1 MHPGQVADL
10 SQGQQVEGYDH
21 SCSHSHLQPF
31 YSHVKKKVF
40 SWVVLLCL
48 KNLRSLF
55 SVCLDC
61 SLKLCLTMLLQLK
74 EVYGHL
80 YIHSSFKVQCISLR
94 FRPELFTGL
103 LQELDFSPPHSF
115 CCRFAAVLGIIVHF
129 LQLWPFQYTEEFMV
143 NSGITSCQGPVA
155 AKQAKVIFPPPPC

>member
-21 SCSHSHLQPF
+21 SCSHSHLQPI

-61 SLKLCLTMLLQLK
+61 SLTLCLRMLLQLK
-74 EVYGHL
+74 KVYGHL
-80 YIHSSFKVQCISLR
+80 YIHSSFKVHSISLR

-103 LQELDFSPPHSF
+103 LQDLDFFSPIHS
-115 CCRFAAVLGIIVHF
+115 VVD
-129 LQLWPFQYTEEFMV
+129 LQLYLG
-143 NSGITSCQGPVA
+143 SLS
-155 AKQAKVIFPPPPC
+155 IFF

>member
-103 LQELDFSPPHSF
+103 LQDLD
-115 CCRFAAVLGIIVHF
+115 
-129 LQLWPFQYTEEFMV
+129 
-143 NSGITSCQGPVA
+143 
-155 AKQAKVIFPPPPC
+155 FPPPIHSVVDLQLYLGSLSIFFSYGLFSIQRSSWSTQG